1 MGQKGPFFFGR
12 HTVTR
17 RKVHRAGSESGGQ
30 SQHRAQTVRRIE
42 PRRDVADSGTRNCDV
57 TGGELVAGRS
67 VVVLRPFQ
75 CAPVVGGSQY
85 DGNFSPDGHWLAYFP
100 DETGQPEVYIV
111 PFPETGGKPE
121 SSPGESPARSLS
133 NALELAIYAAL
144 TLGSPGQMRTHNL
157 KLPSS
162 NHK

>member
-17 RKVHRAGSESGGQ
+17 RKVHRLGSESGGQ

-42 PRRDVADSGTRNCDV
+42 RRRDAADSGTRNCDV
-57 TGGELVAGRS
+57 TGGGLVAGRS
-67 VVVLRPFQ
+67 VLVLRPFQ

-121 SSPGESPARSLS
+121 SSLENRLHARC
-133 NALELAIYAAL
+133 
-144 TLGSPGQMRTHNL
+144 RTRLNWRFTRL
-157 KLPSS
+157 
-162 NHK
+162 